1 MSQFH
6 LITALCTPLNAEE
19 QLHVEG
25 LEAHI
30 EDQISHGIH
39 GLLAGG
45 TMGAMQLLTE
55 KTWLDLVNQSVRI
68 NAGRAE
74 LLVGVGDTGFTRTR
88 DRIRMVDDLD
98 IDGVVVLSPFCIK
111 FRQPEL
117 IHYFESLA
125 DISKKPLYLYDLP
138 QMTGTKLEVETVRRL
153 AQHPNIHGIKCSDQ
167 FSTSRPLLDTLLDHF
182 RVIIA
187 QPLLMDMLLR
197 SGVKEHLDGIFGLV
211 PHWMKRMINA
221 AETSDWGTV
230 EEVQRDIAAL
240 LDCLINFP
248 APLFSS
254 AAELLKE
261 RGIPGNVA
269 PAPFRPLTPEQRELF
284 LNIPIVRKALT
295 TDSSVTV

>member
-6 LITALCTPLNAEE
+6 LITALCTPLNSEE

-30 EDQISHGIH
+30 EDQLSHGIQ

-45 TMGAMQLLTE
+45 TMGVMQLLTE
-55 KTWLDLVNQSVRI
+55 ETWLDLINHSVRI

-74 LLVGVGDTGFTRTR
+74 LLVGVGDTGFIRTR
-88 DRIRMVDDLD
+88 DRIKMVDELD
-98 IDGVVVLSPFCIK
+98 IDGIVVLSPFCIK
-111 FRQPEL
+111 FKQPEL

-125 DISKKPLYLYDLP
+125 DVSNKPLYLYDLP

-153 AQHPNIHGIKCSDQ
+153 ASHPNIHGIKCSDQ

-187 QPLLMDMLLR
+187 QPLLLDMLLR

-211 PHWMKRMINA
+211 PHWMQHMVNA
-221 AETSDWGTV
+221 AENKDWGTV

-240 LDCLINFP
+240 LDCLINFQ

-269 PAPFRPLTPEQRELF
+269 PAPYRPLTPEQREQF
-284 LNIPIVRKALT
+284 LNISIIRKALA
-295 TDSSVTV
+295 SNSRVAI